1 MNKSAMIEVLQ
12 PTAQELRAFAKAC
25 NNVAD
30 LLDRTT
36 TRDVDGSNLSSM
48 TAIRTMLDHPWMAT
62 SKARPILNATYK
74 ALWENAKSNA
84 DAALAAA
91 RAHLEAF
98 APPKRGRKKIDKIDD
113 ASTTQDA
120 LSAEFEDESTDIDAT
135 KIGGI

>member
-1 MNKSAMIEVLQ
+1 MDKKAMTEVLQ
-12 PTAQELRAFAKAC
+12 PTAQELRTFAKAC

-62 SKARPILNATYK
+62 SKARPILNSAYK

-98 APPKRGRKKIDKIDD
+98 APPKRGRKKA
-113 ASTTQDA
+113 ASSETELGTEVA
-120 LSAEFEDESTDIDAT
+120 DESTDIDAT
-135 KIGGI
+135 KIDGI